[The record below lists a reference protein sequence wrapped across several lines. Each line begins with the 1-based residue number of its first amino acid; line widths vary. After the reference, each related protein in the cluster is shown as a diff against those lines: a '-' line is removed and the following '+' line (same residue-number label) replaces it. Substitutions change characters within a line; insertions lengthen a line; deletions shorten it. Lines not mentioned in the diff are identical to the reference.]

1 MKYTHEIKKLPK
13 SELEITVTISH
24 DELKPFLAKAAQA
37 LSQQTKIEGFRPGKA
52 PLEIIKQRVGE
63 MKLYEEAA
71 ALAVQKSYLEI
82 AKAEKLEPLGSPS
95 VDFVKLAP
103 DNDFTYKAIVALIP
117 EIKLGD
123 WKKIKVQEKEIKIED
138 KKIDKT
144 LEELQNARATEVLE
158 DKKADKEDKVEIDF
172 DVFRDNVPIEGGE
185 QKKYPLIIG
194 SEQFIPGFED
204 NIIGLKKDEEKEFEL
219 NFPQDY
225 HNKNLAGKPA
235 KFKVKVLAVYK
246 RTLPKLD
253 DEFAKSLGQE
263 SFAKLKEQIKENLKH
278 EALHKAEEQLELELM
293 DKIIEQ
299 SEFNDFPDSL
309 LDAEALNMVRE
320 LEQNIAMQ
328 GLKFEDYLQHLNK
341 TRDQLKMEFI
351 PQAIKRVKAALIS
364 RQVYFDEKIE
374 IPETEVDQQIEQTK
388 KMYQNNP
395 EAIKNL
401 DTPQY
406 REYVKNAIGNKQVM
420 DLLKKTCIERNNKNK
435 EIKHDH

>member
-24 DELKPFLAKAAQA
+24 DELKPFLEQAAQN
-37 LSQQTKIEGFRPGKA
+37 LSQQSKIEGFRPGKA
-52 PLEIIKQRVGE
+52 PLEIVKQRVGE
-63 MKLYEEAA
+63 MKLYEEAG
-71 ALAVQKSYLEI
+71 ALAMQKSYLEI
-82 AKAEKLEPLGSPS
+82 ASNEKLEPLGSPN

-103 DNDFTYKAIVALIP
+103 DNDFTYKAVVALVPKIT
-117 EIKLGD
+117 LCD
-123 WKKIKVQEKEIKIED
+123 WKKIKVKEKTIEITDEQIE
-138 KKIDKT
+138 KT
-144 LEELQNARATEVLE
+144 LQELQNSRAQEVLE
-158 DKKADKEDKVEIDF
+158 DKEIAKTDKVEIDF

-194 SEQFIPGFED
+194 SEHFIPGFED
-204 NIIGLKKDEEKEFEL
+204 NLIGLKKDGEKEFEL
-219 NFPQDY
+219 SFPKEY

-263 SFAKLKEQIKENLKH
+263 SFDKLKEQIKHNLEH
-278 EALHKAEEQLELELM
+278 EAHHKEEERVELELLE
-293 DKIIEQ
+293 KIIDK
-299 SEFNDFPDSL
+299 SEFGDLPDSL
-309 LDAEALNMVRE
+309 MDAESNQMVQE
-320 LEQNIAMQ
+320 LEQNIGMQ
-328 GLKFEDYLQHLNK
+328 GIKFEDYLLHLNK
-341 TRDQLKMEFI
+341 TREQLKLDFV
-351 PQAIKRVKAALIS
+351 PQAVKRVRGALVS

-374 IPETEVDQQIEQTK
+374 IPDTEVDQEIEQAK

-395 EAIKNL
+395 EVAKNL

-406 REYVKNAIGNKQVM
+406 REYVTNMVGNRKVM
-420 DLLKKTCIERNNKNK
+420 ELIKTTCVERDNKNK